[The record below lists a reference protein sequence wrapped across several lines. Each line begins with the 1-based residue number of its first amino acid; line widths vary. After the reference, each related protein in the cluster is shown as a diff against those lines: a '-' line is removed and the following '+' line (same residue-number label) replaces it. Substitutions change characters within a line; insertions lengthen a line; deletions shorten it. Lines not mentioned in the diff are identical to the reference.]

1 MPLQLEWYVS
11 TFSHYVGVAIAIV
24 AAMWA
29 TNRGLRLL
37 GVRGDAAMGLAL
49 VVPWLLGFLIWNVG
63 PIAASLYFSFT
74 DYNILQPPTFVG
86 LENYERLIGGDRNFW
101 PSVRLTMAYAA
112 LTVPIG
118 LVGSVLA
125 AIMLN
130 QGVKGIG
137 LWRTL
142 YYLPAI
148 LPAFVTALLWR
159 LMFLPTE
166 SGLVNTVTRPVWT
179 LFSEDPPGWFLDRD
193 MLLWGFV
200 IMSFWGV
207 FGANTVIV
215 LAGLKNIPRDLYEA
229 ASVDGAGVWARLR
242 NITLPQLSPTLFY
255 LVVMGIIAAVQV
267 FDQPLFIQLPPG
279 SPSFL
284 NVYLYNQGFTF
295 SQMGYASAIAWF
307 MFVIILLLTL
317 VVFRSSA
324 AWVYYESEAKK

>member
-1 MPLQLEWYVS
+1 MPVQLEWYAS
-11 TFSHYVGVAIAIV
+11 TLVHYVGVAIAIV

-37 GVRGDAAMGLAL
+37 GLRAEAATGLAL
-49 VVPWLLGFLIWNVG
+49 VLPWLLGFLIWNLG
-63 PIAASLYFSFT
+63 PILASLYFSFT
-74 DYNILQPPTFVG
+74 DYNILQAPKFVG
-86 LENYERLIGGDRNFW
+86 LDNYERLLSGDPNFW

-118 LVGSVLA
+118 LIGSVFA
-125 AIMLN
+125 AILLN
-130 QGVKGIG
+130 QGVKGVG

-159 LMFLPTE
+159 LMFLPTQG
-166 SGLVNTVTRPVWT
+166 GLINAATEPVWS
-179 LFSEDPPGWFLDRD
+179 LFRDEPPGWFLDRD

-229 ASVDGAGVWARLR
+229 ASVDGAGIWARLR
-242 NITLPQLSPTLFY
+242 HITLPQLSPTLFY

-279 SPSFL
+279 SPTFL
-284 NVYLYNQGFTF
+284 NVYLYSQGFSF
-295 SQMGYASAIAWF
+295 FQMGYASAIAWF

-317 VVFRSSA
+317 GVFRSSQ
-324 AWVYYESEAKK
+324 AWVYYESEGKR

>member
-1 MPLQLEWYVS
+1 MPVQLEWYAS
-11 TFSHYVGVAIAIV
+11 TLAHYVGVAIAIV

-37 GVRGDAAMGLAL
+37 GLRAEAATGLAL
-49 VVPWLLGFLIWNVG
+49 VLPWLLGFLIWNLG
-63 PIAASLYFSFT
+63 PILASLYFSFT
-74 DYNILQPPTFVG
+74 DYNILQAPRFVG
-86 LENYERLIGGDRNFW
+86 LDNYERLLSGDPNFW

-118 LVGSVLA
+118 LVGSVFA
-125 AIMLN
+125 AILLN
-130 QGVKGIG
+130 QGVKGVG

-159 LMFLPTE
+159 LMFLPTQ
-166 SGLVNTVTRPVWT
+166 SGLINAATEPVWS
-179 LFSEDPPGWFLDRD
+179 LFRDEPPGWFLDRD

-229 ASVDGAGVWARLR
+229 ASVDGAGIWARLR
-242 NITLPQLSPTLFY
+242 HITLPQLSPTLFY

-279 SPSFL
+279 SPTFL
-284 NVYLYNQGFTF
+284 NVYLYSQGFSF
-295 SQMGYASAIAWF
+295 FQMGYASAIAWF

-317 VVFRSSA
+317 GVFRSSQ
-324 AWVYYESEAKK
+324 AWVYYESEGKR